1 MEICVFIERNN
12 STLDLAFNGTTVLE
26 LLRQVQINPE
36 TVIVVRE
43 GEVITE
49 KEILKD
55 KDKIEL
61 LSVISGG

>member
-1 MEICVFIERNN
+1 MEIELFIERENN
-12 STLDLAFNGTTVLE
+12 TQGIEFKGTTVLD
-26 LLRQVQINPE
+26 LLKQIRVNPE
-36 TVIVVRE
+36 TVIVVRR

-49 KEILKD
+49 QESLKD

>member
-1 MEICVFIERNN
+1 MEISVFIERNN
-12 STLDLAFNGTTVLE
+12 STTTITFAGTTLSE
-26 LLRQVQINPE
+26 LLRAININPE

-49 KEILKD
+49 EEILYD
-55 KDKIEL
+55 KDKVEL

>member
-1 MEICVFIERNN
+1 MEINIFIEKENRTDTVNFN
-12 STLDLAFNGTTVLE
+12 KSLVSDLLKEMN
-26 LLRQVQINPE
+26 INPE
-36 TVIVVRE
+36 TVIVVRD